1 MYLLKISYSWGDEES
16 DIPMNSNSFE
26 EAWEY
31 AKKLAIDELE
41 IDCTEHEC
49 ENAISFDKEKGI
61 ILIHY
66 IYDDTY
72 CKYDIVEK

>member
-1 MYLLKISYSWGDEES
+1 MYLLKISYSWADEES
-16 DIPMNSNSFE
+16 DIPMNSFE